1 MKYYS
6 LLSLHP
12 ALSQDYLFS
21 SPSTFSANFLIPEY
35 KLQKHHEGT
44 DWTKR
49 LQLRSL
55 SATTS
60 FFLKDTHRDMKWNK
74 AVQFYN
80 LNSIQSALITRKR
93 KQFHFNDCTVDWHI
107 FLGKK
112 KGTEG
117 GRKKEDFPLSV
128 SNNWT
133 WNAGRS
139 GTYLGTE
146 IPWNL
151 YSNLLKTL
159 RGSSWQQHFSRCVGP
174 ISQPQKF
181 TEQRACLWIATGFFF
196 LFHFLN

>member
-1 MKYYS
+1 MYFKSEIHSNIGNNCYFSISEAENFRTCIKMKYYS

-74 AVQFYN
+74 AIQFYN

-112 KGTEG
+112 RDRGWE
-117 GRKKEDFPLSV
+117 KE
-128 SNNWT
+128 
-133 WNAGRS
+133 
-139 GTYLGTE
+139 
-146 IPWNL
+146 
-151 YSNLLKTL
+151 
-159 RGSSWQQHFSRCVGP
+159 RGFSPFCF
-174 ISQPQKF
+174 K
-181 TEQRACLWIATGFFF
+181 
-196 LFHFLN
+196 